1 VPKFVV
7 PSKEVDPSIEIDF
20 PENTCSISADK
31 PFLEYEE
38 VNGFVNE
45 ATDNCDKKVEI
56 VKKLKDEKGDII
68 YDSSKDTHIPELKG
82 PNQTYTLIYEAV
94 DDYSKDLYTSDAPEV
109 VKNFMIEKKVHEAT
123 LKLNDVQPPY
133 DFEGCPSDF
142 VVEIEAHETHHTGV
156 CWSPPTITGDNC
168 EEFGEI
174 PEAEEQTKPNPM
186 YPCMPLEVGA
196 HPVQYAFKDA
206 SGNYIQDREC
216 TFTITV
222 EQKAHPV
229 ILTCPGNVTTPT
241 LLHADFGLPTWDPP
255 VAMQGGK
262 ILDNSHI
269 SYPQGVQPNMPFPFG
284 TTVITVKATGEITGT
299 RNDEHLMVDECTF
312 LVTVT
317 DPQIPKVDGRMYRC
331 KESNRA
337 DAFGLYALTQQAA
350 KPYEVC
356 SGLALDWMPHM
367 AYVETHH
374 YDVHYAVE
382 RDYSCC
388 KNELREKHVCKP
400 VPGTTLSSY
409 CVPEDSD

>member
-1 VPKFVV
+1 V
-7 PSKEVDPSIEIDF
+7 
-20 PENTCSISADK
+20 
-31 PFLEYEE
+31 
-38 VNGFVNE
+38 
-45 ATDNCDKKVEI
+45 
-56 VKKLKDEKGDII
+56 
-68 YDSSKDTHIPELKG
+68 
-82 PNQTYTLIYEAV
+82 
-94 DDYSKDLYTSDAPEV
+94 
-109 VKNFMIEKKVHEAT
+109 
-123 LKLNDVQPPY
+123 
-133 DFEGCPSDF
+133 
-142 VVEIEAHETHHTGV
+142 HETHHTGV

-299 RNDEHLMVDECTF
+299 RTDEHLMVDECTF

-367 AYVETHH
+367 AYVKRTTTM
-374 YDVHYAVE
+374 
-382 RDYSCC
+382 CTTQW
-388 KNELREKHVCKP
+388 N
-400 VPGTTLSSY
+400 GTTAAAKMSCGRNTSASRSPERLCRATAFRRILIERAFSTSRSVGGRFRSLRMTASLFRARRAAKCWLFSFSSKVLLEKSMKFQLFLKRHFSSEGGKLSSFLPHVTLSPGDKY
-409 CVPEDSD
+409 ASLLPR